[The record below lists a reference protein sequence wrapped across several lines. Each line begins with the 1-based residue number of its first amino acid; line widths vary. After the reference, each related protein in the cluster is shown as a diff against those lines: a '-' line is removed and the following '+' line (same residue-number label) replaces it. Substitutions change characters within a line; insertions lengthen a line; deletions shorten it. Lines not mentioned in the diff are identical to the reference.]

1 MYDKNNVFAQIIAGK
16 MQANKVYEDE
26 MVLAFNDINPVAE
39 IHVLVIPKGEY
50 INYGDFINKASCDEI
65 ANYFTKILDI
75 IKILGLESKDY
86 KLITNK
92 GVDAG
97 QTIFH
102 FHTHIIAGKG
112 LETL

>member
-1 MYDKNNVFAQIIAGK
+1 MYDKNNIFAQIIAGK
-16 MQANKVYEDE
+16 IPASKIYEDDKI
-26 MVLAFNDINPVAE
+26 LAFNDINPVSE

-50 INYGDFINKASCDEI
+50 TNYNDFVDKASDHEI
-65 ANYFTKILDI
+65 ASYFAKILDI
-75 IKILGLESKDY
+75 IRILSLEDKDY

-112 LETL
+112 LKTL